1 MEGFY
6 IIDCI
11 ITGGAGS
18 DPHVCHGAWH
28 CCGIEYGNLQGI
40 RREEQEK
47 SRRNSICGTGTG
59 NLCEFGPHGHYTY
72 HIHTIHPV
80 IHESTVSCGK
90 EPVSVLFCTADR
102 RDTACKRVSGS
113 SSVL

>member
-1 MEGFY
+1 MFSLLY
-6 IIDCI
+6 LKR
-11 ITGGAGS
+11 GGNAKKLFRFIR
-18 DPHVCHGAWH
+18 V
-28 CCGIEYGNLQGI
+28 